1 MGAFSSWV
9 DSNWFNVIQTVG
21 IVGGLS
27 LTRAAANR
35 EARAKEIENLLAL
48 SEQHRELWKEIPR
61 RKNMARVFQRDTDPL
76 STPATVEETEFLNL
90 VIVHFQTGWCIAK
103 TGGLM
108 TLAEMKADV
117 RNFFNLPLP
126 CAVWEN
132 TKHSRNKAFVRF
144 VEKAM
149 KSGS

>member
-61 RKNMARVFQRDTDPL
+61 RKNWREF
-76 STPATVEETEFLNL
+76 SNGTPTRYQL
-90 VIVHFQTGWCIAK
+90 QQQWRK
-103 TGGLM
+103 
-108 TLAEMKADV
+108 
-117 RNFFNLPLP
+117 RNF
-126 CAVWEN
+126 
-132 TKHSRNKAFVRF
+132 
-144 VEKAM
+144 
-149 KSGS
+149 